1 MSFKENI
8 YSYYH
13 TSITVNLISENR
25 CFILKMI
32 SRFDFVVNKVVFL
45 RNHVFS
51 DEFQKLCNVAIYA
64 QRLGNLWPID
74 IIYQGY
80 VGKSFY
86 QN

>member
-8 YSYYH
+8 HWYYH
-13 TSITVNLISENR
+13 ASATISIFE
-25 CFILKMI
+25 
-32 SRFDFVVNKVVFL
+32 FVVNKVVFL